1 MKGYVRPA
9 GHKQGWIEN
18 IRRNKALYLFVLP
31 AVIEVL
37 IFNYIPMY
45 GIQIAFRNFKPAKGI
60 WGSRWVGLKWF
71 SRFFASSQSTT
82 VIWNTVILSIELL
95 AVSFPLSI
103 LFALLVNQYRNERFR
118 KVVQTVSYAPHFI
131 STVVMC
137 GMIVLFLSPSQGLYG
152 HICNLIGVKPGNP
165 MGEASLFRP
174 IYIIS
179 DVWQHMGWESIIY
192 VAALSSIDPGMYD
205 AATVDGANRFQRI
218 RHIEIPQLIP
228 TAMIILIMRIGSL
241 MSMGF
246 EKAYLLQNDLNSTAS
261 EIIATYVYKVGLVQ
275 SAQYSY
281 SSAIGLLNSLVNVVL
296 LLFFNA
302 LSRRLSET
310 SLW

>member
-1 MKGYVRPA
+1 
-9 GHKQGWIEN
+9 
-18 IRRNKALYLFVLP
+18 
-31 AVIEVL
+31 
-37 IFNYIPMY
+37 
-45 GIQIAFRNFKPAKGI
+45 
-60 WGSRWVGLKWF
+60 
-71 SRFFASSQSTT
+71 
-82 VIWNTVILSIELL
+82 
-95 AVSFPLSI
+95 
-103 LFALLVNQYRNERFR
+103 
-118 KVVQTVSYAPHFI
+118 
-131 STVVMC
+131 
-137 GMIVLFLSPSQGLYG
+137 
-152 HICNLIGVKPGNP
+152 